1 MGDSSVEKAGEK
13 RREDELL
20 GGLYRYV
27 NGVLATLDK
36 AGISRDA
43 VDRMEVTT
51 AKDGVLELQVVMKFR
66 LNEPRANSKP

>member
-13 RREDELL
+13 RREEELL

-36 AGISRDA
+36 AGIDRTA
-43 VDRMEVTT
+43 VQKMEVTT
-51 AKDGVLELQVVMKFR
+51 VDGALELQVVMRFR
-66 LNEPRANSKP
+66 LSDPRANQTK

>member
-1 MGDSSVEKAGEK
+1 MGDSSVEKAEEK

-36 AGISRDA
+36 AGISREA
-43 VDRMEVTT
+43 VERMEVTT
-51 AKDGVLELQVVMKFR
+51 KNGALELQVVMKFR
-66 LNEPRANSKP
+66 LSDPRANQK

>member
-1 MGDSSVEKAGEK
+1 MGDSSGEKTEEK

-36 AGISRDA
+36 AGIAREA
-43 VDRMEVTT
+43 IEKMEVTT
-51 AKDGVLELQVVMKFR
+51 KNGALELQVVMKFR
-66 LNEPRANSKP
+66 LSDSRANVKQ

>member
-43 VDRMEVTT
+43 VERMEVTT
-51 AKDGVLELQVVMKFR
+51 KNGALELQVVMKFR
-66 LNEPRANSKP
+66 LNDPRANSKP

>member
-1 MGDSSVEKAGEK
+1 MGDSSVEKAEEK

-43 VDRMEVTT
+43 VERMEVTT
-51 AKDGVLELQVVMKFR
+51 KNGALELQVVMKFR
-66 LNEPRANSKP
+66 LNDPRANSKP

>member
-1 MGDSSVEKAGEK
+1 MGDSSVEKTGEKK

-27 NGVLATLDK
+27 NGVLATLDN

-43 VDRMEVTT
+43 IARMEVTT
-51 AKDGVLELQVVMKFR
+51 KNGDLELEVVMKFR
-66 LNEPRANSKP
+66 LFDPRANAKQ